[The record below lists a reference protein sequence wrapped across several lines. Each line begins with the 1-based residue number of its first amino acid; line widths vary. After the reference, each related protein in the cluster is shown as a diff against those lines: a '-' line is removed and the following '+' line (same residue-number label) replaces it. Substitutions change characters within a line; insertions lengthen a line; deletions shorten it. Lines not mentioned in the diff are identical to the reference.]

1 MIAFHS
7 PLPSSVREYSTR
19 GGISAKDSRCTKPS
33 FCSFFRVSETVFGLT
48 ICSCFMSSLNR
59 ALPQLPM
66 TLIIKS
72 AHFLPITS
80 IMPSSGQ
87 ECISSFSMFS
97 RFPVG

>member
-1 MIAFHS
+1 
-7 PLPSSVREYSTR
+7 
-19 GGISAKDSRCTKPS
+19 
-33 FCSFFRVSETVFGLT
+33 
-48 ICSCFMSSLNR
+48 
-59 ALPQLPM
+59 M